1 MTSLQYILQTTV
13 FKKEKEVLEICCVF
27 PSVTFKIK
35 CTQAAKSGSGTR
47 RWKQHR
53 RQNQQKKSNFL
64 VAASTWRVIKR
75 CQSYYL
81 GVRRSIGVFSFS
93 VQISANSNTERDGW
107 DGRMIGTIVR
117 CCDFSLQDRRI
128 TWISRGQEKTVLFRH
143 RRNFSLPLHKKK
155 HLKQPEFSQTA
166 STESGGVTSLCLPSA
181 PRLSRW
187 INPPTQ
193 RCHLSSFCSQV
204 APIETLPRRGRCV
217 CSSPKA
223 LSQQTRRR
231 SQQLVVKA
239 PTSRCL
245 LCVQRLFSILTA

>member
-27 PSVTFKIK
+27 PSVTFKTK
-35 CTQAAKSGSGTR
+35 CMQAAKSGSGTR

-81 GVRRSIGVFSFS
+81 GVRRSIGVFLFPCRFLPIQILKETGEMGGWLERSWD
-93 VQISANSNTERDGW
+93 VVISASKTDVSRESVEYRRRRSCSVTGE
-107 DGRMIGTIVR
+107 T
-117 CCDFSLQDRRI
+117 FLSLC
-128 TWISRGQEKTVLFRH
+128 T
-143 RRNFSLPLHKKK
+143 KKK

-223 LSQQTRRR
+223 LSRQTRRR

-245 LCVQRLFSILTA
+245 LCVQRLFSILAA

>member
-27 PSVTFKIK
+27 PSVTFKTK

-93 VQISANSNTERDGW
+93 VQISANSNTERDEW
-107 DGRMIGTIVR
+107 DGRWLERSWDVVISASKTDVSR
-117 CCDFSLQDRRI
+117 ESVEDR
-128 TWISRGQEKTVLFRH
+128 
-143 RRNFSLPLHKKK
+143 
-155 HLKQPEFSQTA
+155 
-166 STESGGVTSLCLPSA
+166 
-181 PRLSRW
+181 
-187 INPPTQ
+187 
-193 RCHLSSFCSQV
+193 
-204 APIETLPRRGRCV
+204 
-217 CSSPKA
+217 
-223 LSQQTRRR
+223 RRR
-231 SQQLVVKA
+231 SCSVTGETFLSLCTKKKTTSNSPSSAKRRQQRAAVWHHCAYLLHRDCHGGLILPRSA
-239 PTSRCL
+239 ATSPL
-245 LCVQRLFSILTA
+245 SAAK

>member
-1 MTSLQYILQTTV
+1 MISASKTDVSRESV
-13 FKKEKEVLEICCVF
+13 EDRRRRSC
-27 PSVTFKIK
+27 SVTGETFLSL
-35 CTQAAKSGSGTR
+35 CT
-47 RWKQHR
+47 
-53 RQNQQKKSNFL
+53 
-64 VAASTWRVIKR
+64 
-75 CQSYYL
+75 
-81 GVRRSIGVFSFS
+81 
-93 VQISANSNTERDGW
+93 
-107 DGRMIGTIVR
+107 
-117 CCDFSLQDRRI
+117 
-128 TWISRGQEKTVLFRH
+128 
-143 RRNFSLPLHKKK
+143 KKK

-166 STESGGVTSLCLPSA
+166 STESGGVTSLCLPPA

-223 LSQQTRRR
+223 LSWQTRRR

>member
-27 PSVTFKIK
+27 PSVTFKTK

-93 VQISANSNTERDGW
+93 VQISANSNTERDEW

-128 TWISRGQEKTVLFRH
+128 TWISRVQEKTVLFCH
-143 RRNFSLPLHKKK
+143 RRNFSLPLHKKNPTSNSPSSAK
-155 HLKQPEFSQTA
+155 RRQQRAAVWHHCAYLLHRDCH
-166 STESGGVTSLCLPSA
+166 GGL
-181 PRLSRW
+181 
-187 INPPTQ
+187 I
-193 RCHLSSFCSQV
+193 
-204 APIETLPRRGRCV
+204 LPR
-217 CSSPKA
+217 SAATSP
-223 LSQQTRRR
+223 LSAA
-231 SQQLVVKA
+231 K
-239 PTSRCL
+239 
-245 LCVQRLFSILTA
+245 